1 MAADKIPL
9 QIEALVN
16 SFLKVVRTDPLRQL
30 TTRQVYILLAAYAA
44 YPGPV
49 TIKGLHETMEV
60 DKPALT
66 RGADTLEQLDLLRRR
81 GDPADRRSIDLVITS
96 TGRRVVERLAGL

>member
-30 TTRQVYILLAAYAA
+30 TTRQVYILLAAYS
-44 YPGPV
+44 GPV
-49 TIKGLHETMEV
+49 TVKGLHETMEV

-66 RGADTLEQLDLLRRR
+66 RGADTLEQLNLLKRQ
-81 GDPADRRSIDLVITS
+81 GDPADRRSIHLVITS